1 MIRQAIY
8 QLSNKQDLTTEQA
21 IVSMQE
27 IMSGTASN
35 IQIASFLTALRLKG
49 ENDRRNNSFCSSH
62 ERKSS
67 KHRL

>member
-1 MIRQAIY
+1 MIRQAIH

-21 IVSMQE
+21 IVSMKE
-27 IMSGTASN
+27 IMSGTAS
-35 IQIASFLTALRLKG
+35 
-49 ENDRRNNSFCSSH
+49 DRNNSFCSSH

>member
-1 MIRQAIY
+1 MIKQAIY

-27 IMSGTASN
+27 IMSGIASD

-49 ENDRRNNSFCSSH
+49 ETIDEITAFCSSH

>member
-1 MIRQAIY
+1 MIKQAIH

-27 IMSGTASN
+27 IMSGIASN

-49 ENDRRNNSFCSSH
+49 ETIDEITAFAQVI
-62 ERKSS
+62 K
-67 KHRL
+67 KKLKA

>member
-1 MIRQAIY
+1 MIKQAIH
-8 QLSNKQDLTTEQA
+8 QLSNKQDLTKEQA

-27 IMSGTASN
+27 IMSGIASD

-49 ENDRRNNSFCSSH
+49 ETIDEITAFAQVMR
-62 ERKSS
+62 EKSS